1 LSLVNTLLA
10 DRYRIERLLA
20 RGGMADVYLATDER
34 LDRQVAVKVIY
45 PHLAENPSFRA
56 KFIREAKTAARL
68 SHPNLV
74 NVFDQG
80 TDGSTTFLVMEYVA
94 GMTLRDALDTFGK
107 LQPGRAL
114 ELFDAVAQGLA
125 AAHRAGVLH
134 RDLKPEN
141 VFLADDGR
149 IKLGDFGLARD
160 IDANTNTGTLVGT
173 IAYLSPELI
182 TRGVADAR
190 SDVYALG
197 IMLYEFLTGQQ
208 PFKGNEIAHI
218 AHQHTAVGVAA
229 PSLIEPSVPPIV
241 DELVLWAT
249 AKAPEHRPANAQVL
263 LEVTQ
268 RVKAELKAG
277 RGATSRLD
285 LPQFAQVAAT
295 TVIPVDSTAVINF
308 PTTDATTVIGD
319 ETSGFAAFGA
329 SDLDANSTQVLAGG
343 PGSGGNAT
351 TVISAGDV
359 EPPLSPLEEL
369 GNRRRKNGKWIALAI
384 TAFTLLSLG
393 AGWWFGSGPGGL
405 TALPNL
411 TSSSL
416 SSAQET
422 LRPYAANVTV
432 EHEFSKTVSAG
443 LVTRTQPGAG
453 QLFWRGAAITLWVSD
468 GPELKA
474 VPSLAGLT
482 VAQATAKLAS
492 AGFAAGTN
500 SQFFS
505 TGAKGTVFDYPGS
518 DGKPIALGSAI
529 PLQVSLGPIPNVAGA
544 DQATATN
551 LLQAAGIK
559 VSASTLEYSDA
570 QPAGKAIRVEVTTTP
585 LPVGG
590 SVVLILSKGATTV
603 VMPNMLGET
612 LAATKLALENLGLQ
626 VYVNTDQ
633 LQANWGVAKVR
644 SVSVAAGTVIK
655 RGTTV
660 TISNKK

>member
-1 LSLVNTLLA
+1 MSLVNTLLA

-34 LDRQVAVKVIY
+34 LERKVAVKVIY
-45 PHLAENPSFRA
+45 PHLAENPSFRD

-68 SHPNLV
+68 NHPNLV

-80 TDGSTTFLVMEYVA
+80 TDGATTYLVMEYVA
-94 GMTLRDALDTFGK
+94 GMTLRDAMQKFGK
-107 LQPGRAL
+107 LKPGRAL
-114 ELFDAVAQGLA
+114 ELFDAILQGLA

-160 IDANTNTGTLVGT
+160 IDANTNTGSLVGT

-197 IMLYEFLTGQQ
+197 IMLYEFLTGEQ

-218 AHQHTAVGVAA
+218 AHQHTAVGVPA
-229 PSLIEPSVPPIV
+229 PSLIEPTVPPIV
-241 DELVLWAT
+241 DELVLWST

-263 LEVTQ
+263 MEVTE
-268 RVKAELKAG
+268 RVRAELKAG

-285 LPQFAQVAAT
+285 LPQFAKMAAT
-295 TVIPVDSTAVINF
+295 TVIPVDSTLVLDF
-308 PTTDATTVIGD
+308 PSTDATTVIGAD
-319 ETSGFAAFGA
+319 ATAVIGGETAGTAAFG
-329 SDLDANSTQVLAGG
+329 
-343 PGSGGNAT
+343 PNAT
-351 TVISAGDV
+351 TVISAD
-359 EPPLSPLEEL
+359 ETELPLSPLEEL

-384 TAFTLLSLG
+384 TVFALLSLG

-405 TALPNL
+405 TTLPNL
-411 TSSSL
+411 ASTTL
-416 SSAQET
+416 ANAQES
-422 LRPYAANVTV
+422 LRPYAAKVSV
-432 EHEFSKTVSAG
+432 EHEHSKTISAG
-443 LVTRTQPGAG
+443 LVTRSQPGAG
-453 QLFWRGAAITLWVSD
+453 SLFWRGAAITLWVSD

-474 VPSLAGLT
+474 VPSLAGLS
-482 VAQATAKLAS
+482 VAQATAKLTS
-492 AGFAAGTN
+492 AGFIAGTT
-500 SQFFS
+500 SEYFS
-505 TGAKGTVFDYPGS
+505 TGAKGTVFGYPGI
-518 DGKPIALGSAI
+518 DGKTIAAGSTI
-529 PLQVSLGPIPNVAGA
+529 PLQVSLGPIPDVAGS
-544 DQATATN
+544 DQATAIN

-559 VSASTLEYSDA
+559 VSATTLEYSDA
-570 QPAGKAIRVEVTTTP
+570 QPDGKAIRAELTTTP

-590 SVVLILSKGATTV
+590 SVVLVMSKGGTTV
-603 VMPNMLGET
+603 VMPNMIGET

-644 SVSVAAGTVIK
+644 SVSVAAGSVIK